1 MINYIYEDNIGCVEL
16 IDHMG
21 NDKSAVNAARVSF
34 LRDTKDQSLTARDKK
49 LINYLVGHNHTS
61 PFEHMTVTY
70 QSNRSF
76 VRKKSS

>member
-1 MINYIYEDNIGCVEL
+1 MDARTPRYTNKEVTMINYIYEDDIGCVEL

-49 LINYLVGHNHTS
+49 LIKLPS
-61 PFEHMTVTY
+61 
-70 QSNRSF
+70 
-76 VRKKSS
+76 